1 MMHYFP
7 LIFFK
12 PQQAQVQAK
21 REEEKR
27 GKKKRCIGTRFESFF
42 SSPPQKKILFLTCGY
57 FQKTSLVDSGGRT
70 RPEQPNRCAAP
81 HGGTD
86 DRCFIQVDALQQQY
100 HLLFSTYIQKTHIL
114 DLSWVEKYL
123 LSYENGIPGDE
134 MCDLGRA
141 LKHKINHPELH
152 FKKSFIQW

>member
-27 GKKKRCIGTRFESFF
+27 GKKCVVQVQDLKVFF
-42 SSPPQKKILFLTCGY
+42 LPPPKKILFLTCGY

-100 HLLFSTYIQKTHIL
+100 HLLFRTYIQKTHIL